1 MNYSIQAT
9 HTVTDVNGWKK
20 TTQLPT
26 VCIQAISQENAEGY
40 AKDLF
45 QFNTGKVSL
54 AVFPS
59 MEWAH
64 NDSEGYRED
73 CLS

>member
-9 HTVTDVNGWKK
+9 HTITDVKGWKK

-26 VCIQAISQENAEGY
+26 VCIQAISQENAERY

-45 QFNTGKVSL
+45 QFNTGKVSF

-59 MEWAH
+59 MEFAH